1 METILEV
8 QGLVKHFPL
17 PGSRA
22 KVQAVNNISFCI
34 SKGET
39 LALVGESGSGKTTV
53 GRCVLGLL
61 EATAGSIRF
70 RGGEMGKRRHV
81 RTPELR
87 GRMQLVFQEPTEAL
101 DPRIRIGETIEE
113 PLRAVN
119 LPPAE
124 RGERVAAVVDR
135 VGPTVGNLDQSAR
148 TKSGGQKQRGGL
160 GRASVTEPGL
170 GVRGEP

>member
-87 GRMQLVFQEPTEAL
+87 GRMQLVFQEP
-101 DPRIRIGETIEE
+101 
-113 PLRAVN
+113 
-119 LPPAE
+119 AE
-124 RGERVAAVVDR
+124 RFTDDSNRE
-135 VGPTVGNLDQSAR
+135 TV
-148 TKSGGQKQRGGL
+148 L
-160 GRASVTEPGL
+160 GWTSIRALLQP
-170 GVRGEP
+170 PFQ

>member
-1 METILEV
+1 METIVEV

-70 RGGEMGKRRHV
+70 RGGEMGERRP
-81 RTPELR
+81 RRPPQWR
-87 GRMQLVFQEPTEAL
+87 GRGPVGFQ
-101 DPRIRIGETIEE
+101 R
-113 PLRAVN
+113 
-119 LPPAE
+119 PP
-124 RGERVAAVVDR
+124 
-135 VGPTVGNLDQSAR
+135 Q
-148 TKSGGQKQRGGL
+148 
-160 GRASVTEPGL
+160 
-170 GVRGEP
+170 

>member
-70 RGGEMGKRRHV
+70 RGGERGERRHV
-81 RTPELR
+81 RTPPLR
-87 GRMQLVFQEPTEAL
+87 GRVAGGPQAPAPRP
-101 DPRIRIGETIEE
+101 DPRIR
-113 PLRAVN
+113 A
-119 LPPAE
+119 
-124 RGERVAAVVDR
+124 
-135 VGPTVGNLDQSAR
+135 
-148 TKSGGQKQRGGL
+148 GGT
-160 GRASVTEPGL
+160 S
-170 GVRGEP
+170 

>member
-70 RGGEMGKRRHV
+70 RGGGVGEGGPRPTPHV
-81 RTPELR
+81 RGGGELGFSGPGAAP
-87 GRMQLVFQEPTEAL
+87 GRPL
-101 DPRIRIGETIEE
+101 PRWR
-113 PLRAVN
+113 
-119 LPPAE
+119 
-124 RGERVAAVVDR
+124 
-135 VGPTVGNLDQSAR
+135 TVGRQHTAI
-148 TKSGGQKQRGGL
+148 T
-160 GRASVTEPGL
+160 
-170 GVRGEP
+170 

>member
-70 RGGEMGKRRHV
+70 RGGGMGERGHV
-81 RTPELR
+81 RTPGVR
-87 GRMQLVFQEPTEAL
+87 GRVQLVFLEAAQAP
-101 DPRIRIGETIEE
+101 DPRLTDGETNGGTVRGRH
-113 PLRAVN
+113 PP
-119 LPPAE
+119 PPA
-124 RGERVAAVVDR
+124 RR
-135 VGPTVGNLDQSAR
+135 
-148 TKSGGQKQRGGL
+148 
-160 GRASVTEPGL
+160 EP
-170 GVRGEP
+170 

>member
-70 RGGEMGKRRHV
+70 RGGGGGKRRHG
-81 RTPELR
+81 RTPPLR
-87 GRMQLVFQEPTEAL
+87 G
-101 DPRIRIGETIEE
+101 GEEVGFLET
-113 PLRAVN
+113 
-119 LPPAE
+119 
-124 RGERVAAVVDR
+124 AAA
-135 VGPTVGNLDQSAR
+135 PC
-148 TKSGGQKQRGGL
+148 
-160 GRASVTEPGL
+160 P
-170 GVRGEP
+170 

>member
-53 GRCVLGLL
+53 GRRVLGLL
-61 EATAGSIRF
+61 DATAGSIGV
-70 RGGEMGKRRHV
+70 RGGEVGRRGDV
-81 RTPELR
+81 GCPALR
-87 GRMQLVFQEPTEAL
+87 GRT
-101 DPRIRIGETIEE
+101 
-113 PLRAVN
+113 
-119 LPPAE
+119 
-124 RGERVAAVVDR
+124 
-135 VGPTVGNLDQSAR
+135 
-148 TKSGGQKQRGGL
+148 SGGL
-160 GRASVTEPGL
+160 AEPAGRSAPRS
-170 GVRGEP
+170 R